1 MYADNNF
8 SIKKLDVFQST
19 KGKYLQSTYIGALL
33 SLITIIFSIYLIK
46 IEISNY
52 KTPIKES
59 KIEIDYSHKSENLQ
73 INFDILIKFIPCSLI
88 SIDSQNI
95 ISETS
100 NDQKINY
107 DRIDN
112 KFNIIEKNYKKLNE
126 TDQDNSPVNN
136 KIYEDT
142 LKDLNQ
148 GNGCHVYGYF
158 NVLKVPGIIIFSVN
172 NYDKT
177 LSKLMSDEKYSNY
190 KFDFSHK
197 INKFIFGKTRYYKFI
212 EKNIRKINYKPLH
225 GIEFS
230 DDKSFNVLGYF
241 INLVPTD
248 ININGKHKEIF
259 QYTFNKHRTPIEG
272 YNDYPSIIFQYNVS
286 PIKMINRL
294 ESKNL
299 FNTII
304 NLSAIL
310 GGMYSI
316 INILNILLIRYLKLI

>member
-1 MYADNNF
+1 MYADKNF
-8 SIKKLDVFQST
+8 NIKKFDVFQAT

-33 SLITIIFSIYLIK
+33 SIITIIFSIYLIK
-46 IEISNY
+46 IEINNY
-52 KTPIKES
+52 KIPIKES
-59 KIEIDYSHKSENLQ
+59 KIEIDYSRRSENLR
-73 INFDILIKFIPCSLI
+73 INFDISLKFIPCSLI

-100 NDQKINY
+100 NDEKINY

-112 KFNIIEKNYKKLNE
+112 KFNIIQNNYKKLNE
-126 TDQDNSPVNN
+126 TEQENSSINN
-136 KIYEDT
+136 QIFEET
-142 LKDLNQ
+142 IKDLNE
-148 GNGCHVYGYF
+148 GNGCHVYGFF
-158 NVLKVPGIIIFSVN
+158 NVLKVPGIVIFSVN
-172 NYDKT
+172 NYEKT
-177 LSKLMSDEKYSNY
+177 LNKLMNEEKYSNY

-197 INKFIFGKTRYYKFI
+197 INKFIFGKQRYYKFI
-212 EKNIRKINYKPLH
+212 EKKIRKVNYKPLH
-225 GIEFS
+225 GIEFN

-248 ININGKHKEIF
+248 IDVNGKRKEIF

-286 PIKMINRL
+286 PIKMINRF

-299 FNTII
+299 FNTIL

-316 INILNILLIRYLKLI
+316 INIFNIILIRYFKLI

>member
-1 MYADNNF
+1 MYADKNF
-8 SIKKLDVFQST
+8 NIKKFDVFQAT

-33 SLITIIFSIYLIK
+33 SIITIIFSIYLIK
-46 IEISNY
+46 IEINNY
-52 KTPIKES
+52 KIPIKES
-59 KIEIDYSHKSENLQ
+59 KIEIDYSRRSENLR
-73 INFDILIKFIPCSLI
+73 INFDISLKFIPCSLI

-100 NDQKINY
+100 NDEKINY

-112 KFNIIEKNYKKLNE
+112 KFNIIQNNYKKLNE
-126 TDQDNSPVNN
+126 TEQENTSINN
-136 KIYEDT
+136 QIFEET
-142 LKDLNQ
+142 IKDLNE
-148 GNGCHVYGYF
+148 GNGCHVYGFF
-158 NVLKVPGIIIFSVN
+158 NVLKVPGIVIFSVN
-172 NYDKT
+172 NYEKT
-177 LSKLMSDEKYSNY
+177 LNKLMNEEKYSNY

-197 INKFIFGKTRYYKFI
+197 INKFIFGKQRYYKFI
-212 EKNIRKINYKPLH
+212 EKKIRKVNYKPLH
-225 GIEFS
+225 GIEFN

-248 ININGKHKEIF
+248 IDVNGKRKEIF

-286 PIKMINRL
+286 PIKMINRF

-299 FNTII
+299 FNTIL

-316 INILNILLIRYLKLI
+316 INIFNIILIRYFKLI

>member
-1 MYADNNF
+1 MYADKNF
-8 SIKKLDVFQST
+8 NIKKFDVFQAT

-33 SLITIIFSIYLIK
+33 SIITIIFSIYLIK
-46 IEISNY
+46 IEINNY
-52 KTPIKES
+52 KIPIKES
-59 KIEIDYSHKSENLQ
+59 KIEIDYSRRSENLR
-73 INFDILIKFIPCSLI
+73 INFDISLKFIPCSLI
-88 SIDSQNI
+88 SIESQNI

-100 NDQKINY
+100 NDEKINY

-112 KFNIIEKNYKKLNE
+112 KFNIIQNNYKKLNE
-126 TDQDNSPVNN
+126 TEQENSSINN
-136 KIYEDT
+136 QIFEET
-142 LKDLNQ
+142 IKDLNE
-148 GNGCHVYGYF
+148 GNGCHVYGFF
-158 NVLKVPGIIIFSVN
+158 NVLKVPGIVIFSVN
-172 NYDKT
+172 NYEKT
-177 LSKLMSDEKYSNY
+177 LNKLMNEEKYSNY

-197 INKFIFGKTRYYKFI
+197 INKFIFGKQRYYKFI
-212 EKNIRKINYKPLH
+212 EKKIRKVNYKPLH
-225 GIEFS
+225 GIEFN

-248 ININGKHKEIF
+248 IDVNGKRKEIF

-286 PIKMINRL
+286 PIKMINRF

-299 FNTII
+299 FNTIL

-316 INILNILLIRYLKLI
+316 INIFNIILIRYFKLI

>member
-1 MYADNNF
+1 MYADKNF
-8 SIKKLDVFQST
+8 NIKKFDVFQAT

-33 SLITIIFSIYLIK
+33 SIITIIFSIYLIK
-46 IEISNY
+46 IEINNY
-52 KTPIKES
+52 KIPIKES
-59 KIEIDYSHKSENLQ
+59 KIEIDYSRRSENLR
-73 INFDILIKFIPCSLI
+73 INFDISLKFIPCSLI
-88 SIDSQNI
+88 SIESQNI

-100 NDQKINY
+100 NDEKINY

-112 KFNIIEKNYKKLNE
+112 KFNIIQNNYKKLNE
-126 TDQDNSPVNN
+126 TEQENSSINN
-136 KIYEDT
+136 QIFEET
-142 LKDLNQ
+142 IKDLNE
-148 GNGCHVYGYF
+148 GNGCHVYGFF
-158 NVLKVPGIIIFSVN
+158 NVLKVPGIVIFSVN
-172 NYDKT
+172 NYEKT
-177 LSKLMSDEKYSNY
+177 LNKLMNEEKYSNY

-197 INKFIFGKTRYYKFI
+197 INKFIFGKQRYYKYI
-212 EKNIRKINYKPLH
+212 EKKIRKVNYKPLH
-225 GIEFS
+225 GIEFN

-248 ININGKHKEIF
+248 INVNGKRKEIF

-286 PIKMINRL
+286 PIKMINRF

-299 FNTII
+299 FNTIL

-316 INILNILLIRYLKLI
+316 INIFNIILIRYFKLI

>member
-1 MYADNNF
+1 MYADKNF
-8 SIKKLDVFQST
+8 NIKKFDVFQAT

-33 SLITIIFSIYLIK
+33 SIITIIFSIYLIK
-46 IEISNY
+46 IEINNY
-52 KTPIKES
+52 KIPIKES
-59 KIEIDYSHKSENLQ
+59 KIEIDYSRRSENLR
-73 INFDILIKFIPCSLI
+73 INFDISLKFIPCSLI
-88 SIDSQNI
+88 SIESQNI

-100 NDQKINY
+100 NDEKINY

-112 KFNIIEKNYKKLNE
+112 KFNIIQNNYKKLNE
-126 TDQDNSPVNN
+126 TEQENSSINN
-136 KIYEDT
+136 QIFEET
-142 LKDLNQ
+142 IKDLNE
-148 GNGCHVYGYF
+148 GNGCHVYGFF
-158 NVLKVPGIIIFSVN
+158 NVLKVPGIVIFSVN
-172 NYDKT
+172 NYEKT
-177 LSKLMSDEKYSNY
+177 LNKLMNEEKYSNY

-197 INKFIFGKTRYYKFI
+197 INKFIFGKQRYYKFI
-212 EKNIRKINYKPLH
+212 EKKIRKVNYKPLH
-225 GIEFS
+225 GIEFN

-248 ININGKHKEIF
+248 INVNGKRKEIF

-286 PIKMINRL
+286 PIKMINRF

-299 FNTII
+299 FNTIL

-316 INILNILLIRYLKLI
+316 INIFNIILIRYFKLI